1 MPLLQQNDILFAHK
15 ALGLMPDLSA
25 ATRRVAAAIV
35 DHFNKRTGQCD
46 PSIGRIMKLLKIS
59 RAAVIRATNELDELG
74 LIEKKS
80 HGGKSHRTAYSPNW
94 PMFRAFVDDWD
105 AGMKSGE
112 GPAPTFETVS
122 DLIPSKSQSCD
133 LRGLRNETQTNRK
146 NPSKKPIE
154 HCRVDKPRTS
164 NPNLSRT
171 KDPKGH
177 LKKEQ
182 EETEKYISLPPQ
194 GRQSLTRSEVAR
206 DKAQQRW
213 EGDIMKQREAQK
225 VAIVEWLTADRM
237 DKVTDAE
244 IDQPGGG
251 LTFILGEMREALGR
265 I

>member
-25 ATRRVAAAIV
+25 ATRRVAAAII

-46 PSIGRIMKLLKIS
+46 PSIGRLMKLLKIS

-80 HGGKSHRTAYSPNW
+80 HGGKSHRTAYSSNW

-112 GPAPTFETVS
+112 GPAHNLKMVS
-122 DLIPSKSQSCD
+122 DLRPPKSQSCD
-133 LRGLRNETQTNRK
+133 LGRLRNDTQTHRK
-146 NPSKKPIE
+146 NPSKKLIE
-154 HCRVDKPRTS
+154 HCRVDKPGTS
-164 NPNLSRT
+164 KPDLSRT
-171 KDPKGH
+171 KDPKK
-177 LKKEQ
+177 LVKKEQ
-182 EETEKYISLPPQ
+182 KEIQQFISLPPQ

-237 DKVTDAE
+237 EKVTDAE
-244 IDQPGGG
+244 IGQPGGG
-251 LTFILGEMREALGR
+251 LIFILGEMSRGTSRA
-265 I
+265 

>member
-15 ALGLMPDLSA
+15 ALGLVPDLSA
-25 ATRRVAAAIV
+25 ATRRVAAAII

-46 PSIGRIMKLLKIS
+46 PSIGRLMKLLKIS

-94 PMFRAFVDDWD
+94 PVFRAFVDDWD

-112 GPAPTFETVS
+112 GPEHNLKMVS
-122 DLIPSKSQSCD
+122 DLRPPKSQSCD
-133 LRGLRNETQTNRK
+133 LGRLRNETQTHRK

-154 HCRVDKPRTS
+154 HCRVDKPGTS
-164 NPNLSRT
+164 NPDLSRT
-171 KDPKGH
+171 KDPKGL
-177 LKKEQ
+177 LKKKQ
-182 EETEKYISLPPQ
+182 KETKQFISIPPQ
-194 GRQSLTRSEVAR
+194 GRQSLTRSEVSR

-213 EGDIMKQREAQK
+213 EGDIMKQREPQK

-251 LTFILGEMREALGR
+251 LAFILGEMKEALGR

>member
-25 ATRRVAAAIV
+25 ATRRVAAAII

-46 PSIGRIMKLLKIS
+46 PSIGRLIKLLKIS

-94 PMFRAFVDDWD
+94 SMFRAFVDDWD

-112 GPAPTFETVS
+112 GPAHTFETVS
-122 DLIPSKSQSCD
+122 ELIPSKSQSRD
-133 LRGLRNETQTNRK
+133 LGGLRNETQTNRK
-146 NPSKKPIE
+146 NQSKKPVK
-154 HCRVDKPRTS
+154 HCRVDRSRAS
-164 NPNLSRT
+164 NPRLNPTQASAKL
-171 KDPKGH
+171 

-182 EETEKYISLPPQ
+182 KVTQQFISLPPRQ
-194 GRQSLTRSEVAR
+194 GQSLTRSEVAR

-213 EGDIMKQREAQK
+213 EGDIMKQREPQK
-225 VAIVEWLTADRM
+225 VAIVDWLTADRM
-237 DKVTDAE
+237 DKATDAE
-244 IDQPGGG
+244 IAQPGGG
-251 LTFILGEMREALGR
+251 LIFILGEMSQGISRA
-265 I
+265 